1 MTTAT
6 PSLGGSVPPMPEY
19 TPKALRAAIAAHAPA
34 LLADFDSAWRRQ
46 ICDAYDIGPVPAFMA
61 RWWGE
66 YALARDP
73 ELDRHVAG
81 LEARAA
87 EATDADAARSLL
99 DAASR
104 IRHRLRALE
113 PGE

>member
-6 PSLGGSVPPMPEY
+6 PAPGPVPPMPEY
-19 TPKALRAAIAAHAPA
+19 TPKALRAAIASNTPA
-34 LLADFDSAWRRQ
+34 LLADFDAAWRRQ
-46 ICDAYDIGPVPAFMA
+46 IADAYDIGPVPAFMA

-73 ELDRHVAG
+73 GLHRRVAD

-87 EATDADAARSLL
+87 EATDAEAARKLL
-99 DAASR
+99 DEASR
-104 IRHRLRALE
+104 VRHELRSLE

>member
-1 MTTAT
+1 MPTAT
-6 PSLGGSVPPMPEY
+6 PAHGGSVPPMPEY
-19 TPKALRAAIAAHAPA
+19 TPKALRAAIAARTPA
-34 LLADFDSAWRRQ
+34 LLPDFDAAWRQQ
-46 ICDAYDIGPVPAFMA
+46 IADAYDIGPVPAFMA

-73 ELDRHVAG
+73 ELDHRVND

-87 EATDADAARSLL
+87 EATNAETARKLL
-99 DAASR
+99 DEASR
-104 IRHRLRALE
+104 IRHELRDLE

>member
-1 MTTAT
+1 MPTAT
-6 PSLGGSVPPMPEY
+6 PAPGPVPPMPEY

-34 LLADFDSAWRRQ
+34 LLADFDSAWREQ
-46 ICDAYDIGPVPAFMA
+46 LADAYDIAPVPAFMA

-73 ELDRHVAG
+73 ALDRHVAG

-87 EATDADAARSLL
+87 EATDAEAARKLL
-99 DAASR
+99 EDASR
-104 IRHRLRALE
+104 IRHGLRTLE

>member
-1 MTTAT
+1 MTSAT
-6 PSLGGSVPPMPEY
+6 PAPGPVPPMPEY
-19 TPKALRAAIAAHAPA
+19 TPKALRAAMAAHTPT
-34 LLADFDSAWRRQ
+34 LLPDFDAAWRRQ
-46 ICDAYDIGPVPAFMA
+46 IADAYDIGPVPAFMA

-73 ELDRHVAG
+73 ELDRRVTD

-87 EATDADAARSLL
+87 EATDAEAARKLL
-99 DAASR
+99 DEASR
-104 IRHRLRALE
+104 IRHELRDLE